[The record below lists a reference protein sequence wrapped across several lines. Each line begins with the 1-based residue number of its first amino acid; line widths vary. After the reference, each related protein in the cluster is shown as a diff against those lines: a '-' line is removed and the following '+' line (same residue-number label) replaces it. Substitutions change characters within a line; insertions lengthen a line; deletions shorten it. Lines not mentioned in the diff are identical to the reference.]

1 MPSLTQLEYIIA
13 VDKQRHFSKAA
24 NQLNVSQPTLSA
36 QIQKAEEEL
45 GITIFDRMKKPLEPT
60 DKGARFI
67 EQAKVVVKEHQKLIE
82 FTKNDAGEMTG
93 EFRLGIIPTLVT
105 SLVPRIVEPFSTDFP
120 RLKIHIDEMKTP
132 DIIQALKDDKIDA
145 GILATPLHEDKLKER
160 PIFYEP
166 FSIFC
171 AEDHPMTKLKTIS
184 EKHLVPDDLWLLK
197 EGHCMRAQVL
207 ALCSLEN
214 ERKIFPNI
222 QFEGGT
228 IESLCEIV
236 RHGRGYTLVPDLHLA
251 MLTAEERRKQV
262 RPLRN
267 PIPVR
272 EVSLVHRLGDWRK
285 QHFKLIRDTL
295 ARQIPPALL
304 EKPSAKSEILPIDQD

>member
-1 MPSLTQLEYIIA
+1 MPTLTQLEYIIA

-24 NQLNVSQPTLSA
+24 QQLHVSQPTLSA
-36 QIQKAEEEL
+36 QIQKAEEEV
-45 GITIFDRMKKPLEPT
+45 GITIFDRSKKPLEPT

-67 EQAKVVVKEHQKLIE
+67 EQAKIVVKEHHKLIE
-82 FTKNDAGEMTG
+82 TTRNDAGEMSG
-93 EFRLGIIPTLVT
+93 ELRLGIIPTLVT
-105 SLVPRIVEPFSTDFP
+105 SLVPRLVEPFATEFP
-120 RLKIHIDEMKTP
+120 RLKISLDEMKTT
-132 DIIQALKDDKIDA
+132 DIIEGLKEDRIDA
-145 GILATPLHEDKLKER
+145 GILATPLHEDKLREL
-160 PIFYEP
+160 PLFYEP

-171 AEDHPMTKLKTIS
+171 AEDHPMTKMKSVS

-197 EGHCMRAQVL
+197 EGHCLRAQVL

-222 QFEGGT
+222 QFEGGS

-236 RHGRGYTLVPDLHLA
+236 RRGRGYTLVPELHLA
-251 MLTAEERRKQV
+251 LLSAEERRRQV

-285 QHFKLIRDTL
+285 QHFKVIREAL
-295 ARQIPPALL
+295 ARQIPRELWT
-304 EKPSAKSEILPIDQD
+304 KPNAKSEVIPIDED